1 MLDVQPAPLV
11 LASLDGARRAVA
23 EHGAELLGHPG
34 VVSVRPG
41 FLVTAG
47 QLTESPAVVVTVRS
61 ETAAASASALPQQI
75 LGVPLQLL
83 AADPLDLLQPAQ
95 RVDTWDWLV
104 QPRALEAAP
113 EIGYRRPEDV
123 ELERGE
129 LTGGVVCHVSPD
141 VGWATLEPFLREAEE
156 RLTVAMYD
164 FYASYIVELFEELGQ
179 ERPELRLELILQTD
193 PSKEATVVERLRHAW
208 GARLAFTPAVVSGP
222 RRVFA
227 GSYHTKVAVRDGSA
241 FWLSSG
247 NWTPTSQPLILPGPQ
262 PTIYN
267 RGNREWHAIVE
278 DPDLAATF
286 EAFIR
291 HDIAQARAALAAGMP
306 EAALELPDLFVPESA
321 LVAEAAFQQ
330 PVPFAP
336 KRFDAGVDVEPL
348 MTPDNYT
355 QRIRELIEG
364 AEESLYLQYSYIH
377 LPHELDGFR
386 ALVDAVSE
394 KIREELDVRIIVGA
408 NQKPEDTQALQA
420 LGWKLGTHLR
430 AQRSKL
436 HNKGVLIDGKI
447 ALVGSQNWSRSG
459 TQYNRDATL
468 VFHNQD
474 IAQYFERI
482 FLFDWNNLTRSP
494 ALPEIQPVIAPVGAA
509 TPEGM
514 VRVRWQDWYED

>member
-1 MLDVQPAPLV
+1 MSDTQPASPLL
-11 LASLDGARRAVA
+11 LALDGARRAVA
-23 EHGAELLGHPG
+23 EHGAGLLGYAG

-41 FLVTAG
+41 FLVKSG
-47 QLTESPAVVVTVRS
+47 QLTEEPAVVVTVRP
-61 ETAAASASALPQQI
+61 ETAATSASSLPERL
-75 LGVPLQLL
+75 LGVPLQVLV
-83 AADPLDLLQPAQ
+83 ADPLDLQLTQP
-95 RVDTWDWLV
+95 VDTWDWLV

-113 EIGYRRPEDV
+113 EIGYTRPEDV
-123 ELERGE
+123 ELERVR
-129 LTGGVVCHVSPD
+129 LTGGLVCHVSPD
-141 VGWATLEPFLREAEE
+141 VGWATLEPFLRDAEA

-164 FYASYIVELFEELGQ
+164 FYADHIVALFEELGA
-179 ERPELRLELILQTD
+179 ERPDLTLELILQTD
-193 PSKEATVVERLRHAW
+193 PSKEGTVVERLRDAW
-208 GARLAFTPAVVSGP
+208 GGRLDFTPAVVSGP

-247 NWTPTSQPLILPGPQ
+247 NWTPTSQPLIPAGPQ
-262 PTIYN
+262 PTLYN

-278 DPDLAATF
+278 DAGLAATF

-291 HDIAQARAALAAGMP
+291 HDIAQARAALVGSLP
-306 EAALELPDLFVPESA
+306 EAAVELPDLFVPESA
-321 LVAEAAFQQ
+321 LVLEAVFQQ
-330 PVPFAP
+330 PAPFP
-336 KRFDAGVDVEPL
+336 PERFDAGVDVEPL

-355 QRIRELIEG
+355 ERVRELIEG
-364 AEESLYLQYSYIH
+364 AETSLYLQYSYVH
-377 LPHELDGFR
+377 MPHELDGFR
-386 ALVDAVSE
+386 ALVDVVCE
-394 KIREELDVRIIVGA
+394 KIRDGLDVRIIVGG
-408 NQKPEDTQALQA
+408 NQKPEHTQALQA
-420 LGWKLGTHLR
+420 LGWKLGTVLR

-474 IAQYFERI
+474 IARYFARI
-482 FLFDWNNLTRSP
+482 FLFDWDNLTRSP
-494 ALPEIQPVIAPVGAA
+494 ALPEVQPVIAPAGAV